1 MPHVIGFSLIDRP
14 PLTEGWQLV
23 LMIVAGVVA
32 VAIVDRVVRWKV
44 AGLERAARRR
54 RAAE

>member
-1 MPHVIGFSLIDRP
+1 MLHVIGVSLIDRP

-32 VAIVDRVVRWKV
+32 VAILHRVVRSKV
-44 AGLERAARRR
+44 AGL
-54 RAAE
+54 